1 MIYRLFRLLFSRG
14 MLVFLGLLA
23 LAAIIWFGGPLL
35 AIADYRPLESEW
47 ARWICITVIFGL
59 WALRLLFRWWRA
71 KNINDK
77 LLSRLAK
84 ARETEAETAEKILP
98 GEEEVAVLQARFNEA
113 LAVLKKRRIK
123 SSSKGSGWRWFSR
136 QYLYELP
143 WYIFIGAPGSGKT
156 TALINS
162 GLSFP
167 LAERFGKAAVRG
179 VGGTRNCDWWFT
191 DEAVLLDTAGRYT
204 THESNE
210 AIDKAEWGGF
220 LDLLKQFR
228 PQQPINGV
236 ILTISVA
243 DLLSMDAQARM
254 QHALQLKKRLNELR
268 EGLCVQFPV
277 YVMVA
282 KTDLLAGFSEYFDGL
297 GKDERAQVWG
307 FTFPHTEVAL
317 TQMMIRETFLQ
328 EFQLL
333 DERINTGLAEVLL
346 KEPDLSRRAKVYA
359 FPQQFAGLQDLL
371 LEILEI
377 IFTDSKFTTPPLLRG
392 VYFTSGTQEGTPFD
406 RILNSMQEKFGV
418 TAGTS
423 SGTFSGE
430 SGKSFFLQHLLTQL
444 IFPESYLAGRNV
456 RWERRHRWLRLA
468 GYAGVCALLG
478 FSIAAW
484 WVSYEKNRRYIA
496 EVGVNASKL
505 AKIVQAAPRE
515 IQSDVIDLVPVM
527 TYAHE
532 LPYSK
537 YFSFPDAPLSY
548 YWGLY
553 QGRKLGAASNIT
565 YQRVLDDSL
574 LLLVAQR
581 VERALREIS
590 PDDPLANYETL
601 KTYLM
606 LYSPEHYDGRVLRD
620 WVMADW
626 DASLPLEIPK
636 EERDELDLHLSNLL
650 LSRVVSSPFPQ
661 DERLVMETQARLA
674 YFTLPQRI
682 YSRLKRQLMREYK
695 DLLPFTVAGAG
706 GVQAPL
712 VFARSSG
719 AALTEG
725 VPGLF
730 SYYGY
735 YEVFSKEVSS
745 AALRMI
751 EEEDWVLGGHQKK
764 LSDKIADWDKNKL
777 ILEVRRLYLLDYVK
791 YWESFLDDV
800 RLIRP
805 ASLQQSIQLTKI
817 LSSLDSPMEQFVR
830 AASDETTL
838 IRAPRNTGDRSLF
851 DRAKTRLNATKADV
865 EKVIGPISVGGRV
878 PQRLESIVDNR
889 FETLRRLAETG
900 TGAGVGGIDA
910 VKQSINELYT
920 YLLATEA
927 ALQGGSPPPPNIMAS
942 KLRAEAAR
950 LPEPLRGMMLELAAT
965 GSAHIAGVARVN
977 LSTSLSSTVS
987 DFCRK
992 AIAGRYPFNPN
1003 AAQEVT
1009 ADDFARMFAPN
1020 GLMDDFFQKN
1030 LASIVDMSSNPW
1042 RFKQGVDNVPRGGAA
1057 SLAAFQRAATIKDV
1071 FFYQS
1076 GNRPSFQVEL
1086 KPVEMDASITDF
1098 TLDVDGQILKYS
1110 HGPQVPTLVTW
1121 PGQRN
1126 SRQVRTQLLPNIS
1139 GSSGLL
1145 VEGPWALHRLF
1156 DKAQIVPGNSPERLM
1171 MILNLDGRRIVLE
1184 VTSSSVQNPFR
1195 LRQIQE
1201 FSCPSGF

>member
-1 MIYRLFRLLFSRG
+1 MIYRLFRLLFSRR

-35 AIADYRPLESEW
+35 AIADYRPLEP
-47 ARWICITVIFGL
+47 ARTRWICIIAIFGV
-59 WALRLLFRWWRA
+59 WIIRSLFRWWRA

-77 LLSRLAK
+77 LLSRMAK
-84 ARETEAETAEKILP
+84 ARESEAASSKIIQP

-113 LAVLKKRRIK
+113 IAILKKRRTK
-123 SSSKGSGWRWFSR
+123 SSSAGRGWRLFSR

-210 AIDKAEWGGF
+210 AVDKAEWGGF

-268 EGLCVQFPV
+268 EDLGVQFPV

-282 KTDLLAGFSEYFDGL
+282 KADLLAGFSEYFDSL

-307 FTFPHTEVAL
+307 FTFQHTESTL
-317 TQMMIRETFLQ
+317 TQAMIHETFLR

-333 DERINTGLAEVLL
+333 DERINTGLAEILL
-346 KEPDLSRRAKVYA
+346 QEPDLARRAKIYA

-371 LEILEI
+371 LEMVEI
-377 IFTDSKFTTPPLLRG
+377 IFTDSKFTTPPVLRG

-406 RILNSMQEKFGV
+406 RILNSMQKKFGI
-418 TAGTS
+418 TAGTPS
-423 SGTFSGE
+423 AFVGE
-430 SGKSFFLQHLLTQL
+430 SGKSFFLHNLLTQL
-444 IFPESYLAGRNV
+444 IFSESHLAGRNV
-456 RWERRHRWLRLA
+456 RWERRQRWLRLA
-468 GYAGVCALLG
+468 GYTGVCALLG
-478 FSIAAW
+478 LAITAW
-484 WVSYEKNRRYIA
+484 WISYEKNRRYIA
-496 EVGVNASKL
+496 EVGVSADKL
-505 AKIVQAAPRE
+505 AKLVQSAPRE

-527 TYAHE
+527 TDAHE

-537 YFSFPDAPLSY
+537 YFTFPDAPLSY
-548 YWGLY
+548 RWGLY
-553 QGRKLGAASNIT
+553 QGNKLGAASNIA
-565 YQRVLDDSL
+565 YQRILEDSL
-574 LLLVAQR
+574 LLLVSQR
-581 VERALREIS
+581 VERALRETP
-590 PDDPLANYETL
+590 PDDPLANYEAL
-601 KTYLM
+601 KMYLM
-606 LYSPEHYDGRVLRD
+606 LYEPEHYDGEALRD
-620 WVMADW
+620 WILADW
-626 DASLPLEIPK
+626 DTSLPFEIPK
-636 EERDELDLHLSNLL
+636 EERDELDLHLNNLL
-650 LSRVVSSPFPQ
+650 LPRVVSSPFPQ
-661 DERLVMETQARLA
+661 DENLVLETQARLA
-674 YFTLPQRI
+674 YFTLPQRV
-682 YSRLKRQLMREYK
+682 YSRLKRQLMREHN
-695 DLLPFTVAGAG
+695 DIIPFTVAGAG

-712 VFARSSG
+712 VFIRHSG
-719 AALTEG
+719 APLTEG
-725 VPGLF
+725 VHGLF

-735 YEVFSKEVSS
+735 YEIFSKEVSS
-745 AALRMI
+745 AVLRMV

-764 LSDKIADWDKNKL
+764 LSDRIADWDKNKL

-791 YWESFLDDV
+791 YWETFLDDV

-805 ASLQQSIQLTKI
+805 TSLQQSIQLAKI
-817 LSSLDSPMEQFVR
+817 LSSPDSPMEQFVR

-838 IRAPRNTGDRSLF
+838 IRVPKTTSDRSLF
-851 DRAKTRLNATKADV
+851 DRAKNRLRTTKTDV
-865 EKVIGPISVGGRV
+865 ERVIGPITAGGRA

-889 FETLRRLAETG
+889 FETLRRLADPNN
-900 TGAGVGGIDA
+900 TGASGLEG
-910 VKQSINELYT
+910 VKQTINELYT
-920 YLLATEA
+920 YLLATES
-927 ALQGGSPPPPNIMAS
+927 ALQSGSPPPSNAMAS

-950 LPEPLRGMMLELAAT
+950 LPEPLRSMMSELAT
-965 GSAHIAGVARVN
+965 SGSAHIAGAARAN

-992 AIAGRYPFNPN
+992 AIAGRYPFNAN
-1003 AAQEVT
+1003 ATQEVT
-1009 ADDFARMFAPN
+1009 ADDFARMFSPH

-1042 RFKQGVDNVPRGGAA
+1042 RFKQGVDNVPRGGTA
-1057 SLAAFQRAATIKDV
+1057 SLAAFQRAAVIKDV
-1071 FFYQS
+1071 FFRQS
-1076 GNRPSFQVEL
+1076 GNRPSFQIEI

-1098 TLDVDGQILKYS
+1098 TLDVDGQIVKYS
-1110 HGPQVPTLVTW
+1110 HGPQVPTSITW
-1121 PGQRN
+1121 PGPRN
-1126 SRQVRTQLLPNIS
+1126 SGQVRTQLLPNVS
-1139 GSSGLL
+1139 GSSGSL

-1156 DKAQIVPGNSPERLM
+1156 DKAQITQGSSPEKLM
-1171 MILNLDGRRIVLE
+1171 VALNLDGRRIVLE

-1195 LRQIQE
+1195 LRQIRE
-1201 FSCPSGF
+1201 FNCPSGF